1 MRYVGSLILIL
12 ILCASC
18 AKKYEHKGKTPL
30 VELDGKFL
38 YQEDLQRVLP
48 IGLSKADSLAFVEQ
62 YIQNWAEETLLY
74 DIAMQNIPDNE
85 EIERL
90 VESYQQALILH
101 AYQQELMHQKLA
113 SEITESE
120 MRSYF
125 DQHQTLFTL
134 EKPLMKGLFMKI
146 PLKAPQLANVKRWYK
161 SDKQEDIESLEK
173 YSLQYAV
180 KYEYFHDKWLPVDEI
195 LDWMP
200 VGTHDLSSKLAKE
213 QPIELKDTAY
223 HYFLDVSNYLEVGE
237 PEPFEY
243 AQPQIMAVLQSLKQ
257 TDFMKK
263 VKSELYEQA
272 LIENRIINLLENKT
286 PE

>member
-1 MRYVGSLILIL
+1 MRYIGTFILIL
-12 ILCASC
+12 VLCMSC
-18 AKKYEHKGKTPL
+18 TKKYDHKGKTPL
-30 VELDGKFL
+30 VELDGNFL

-62 YIQNWAEETLLY
+62 YIHNWAEETLLY
-74 DIAMQNIPDNE
+74 DKAVQNIPDND

-90 VESYQQALILH
+90 VKSYQRALILH
-101 AYQQELMHQKLA
+101 AYQQELMNQKLA
-113 SEITESE
+113 TEITESE
-120 MRSYF
+120 MKSYF
-125 DQHQTLFTL
+125 EQHQMLFKL

-200 VGTHDLSSKLAKE
+200 VGTQDLALRLAKE

-243 AQPQIMAVLQSLKQ
+243 AQQQIKDVLQSLKQ
-257 TDFMKK
+257 TNFMKQ

-272 LIENRIINLLENKT
+272 LIENRIINLFENKT